1 MIRKRW
7 LLLIFIL
14 YLGAGG
20 LFAAGIWSALK
31 APAADISLVNRMVR
45 QTEENWGTGNFS
57 SLDSGPYE
65 YTVIDRDGAVLYQ
78 SLPGIPTTIFDA
90 VREHE
95 ICLDVMADHSVA
107 GRLLIFT
114 GYQEALK
121 SRRKGLAAMA
131 IFILLLLPLPF
142 LLHTCLLNRRILKPF
157 REMNDFARH
166 IAAGNL
172 DFPLPM
178 DKSHVFGA
186 FTESFD
192 LMREQLREARQKEAE
207 ANRSKKE
214 LTASLSHDIK
224 TPVASIKLTSE
235 LMLVTESDSGRRQKL
250 QTIYQKS
257 EQIDSLINNMLQASL
272 EELGELK
279 VQPAE
284 ETSQKLR
291 EVILEADYE
300 SRVEPFQIPGCIL
313 YMDIFRMEQV
323 VGNLINN
330 AYKYAG
336 TAIIVD
342 AEVTAEDLRLEFKDY
357 GKGVPKEELPY
368 VFNKFYRGN
377 QSGKTAEGSGLG
389 LYIARNLMEK
399 MGGGIECF
407 NREDG
412 FSVVLYIPLYHPGL

>member
-1 MIRKRW
+1 MIKKRW
-7 LLLIFIL
+7 LFYIFVI
-14 YLGAGG
+14 YLAVGFS
-20 LFAAGIWSALK
+20 FAAGILSALK
-31 APAADISLVNRMVR
+31 APDVDISLVNRIVK
-45 QTEENWGTGNFS
+45 QTEEKWETGDFS
-57 SLDSGPYE
+57 SLDFLPYQ
-65 YTVIDRDGAVLYQ
+65 YTVINNDGTVRYQ
-78 SLPGIPTTIFDA
+78 SRPGIPSTVFGA

-95 ICLDVMADHSVA
+95 ICLDVTAGHSVV
-107 GRLLIFT
+107 GKVLIFT
-114 GYQEALK
+114 GYQETLK
-121 SRRKGLAAMA
+121 AKRITLAALA
-131 IFILLLLPLPF
+131 LLILLLLPLPF
-142 LLHTCLLNRRILKPF
+142 LLHTFLLNKRIMKPF
-157 REMNDFARH
+157 REMKDFARH

-192 LMREQLREARQKEAE
+192 LMREQLKEARKKKAE

-257 EQIDSLINNMLQASL
+257 EQIDSLITNMLQASL

-284 ETSQKLR
+284 ETSQKL
-291 EVILEADYE
+291 EELILEADYE
-300 SRVEPFQIPGCIL
+300 SRIEPFRIPGCIL
-313 YMDIFRMEQV
+313 YMDTFRMEQV
-323 VGNLINN
+323 IGNIINN
-330 AYKYAG
+330 AYKYAK
-336 TAIIVD
+336 TAISV
-342 AEVTAEDLRLEFKDY
+342 ESGLTAEELRLELKDY

-377 QSGKTAEGSGLG
+377 QSDKTAGGSGLG
-389 LYIARNLMEK
+389 LYIVRSLMEK
-399 MGGGIECF
+399 MGGSVECH
-407 NREDG
+407 NRDDG